1 MHRKKLIVIAVIVAV
16 AVPLSIVL
24 VLSAANYPP
33 VIDSLL
39 AQPDKVFPSGSAQ
52 VVCIVSAPD
61 GAVLSYEWEASGGQ
75 IDGAGATAT
84 WTAPDAQGFYTIK
97 VTVSDGRGREATH
110 AMMIMARDNLQPEIN
125 SLVADADWIA
135 PAGSLNLTCDAED
148 HDGHALR
155 YEWSAGGGH
164 FEGTGPEVTWIAP
177 EQTGIYEIAVVV
189 SDDYGG
195 TATATLAISVMPD
208 QPPVIEALLVRADH
222 KYLRELVAGERYEVG
237 EGKTFHIECIASHPD
252 GARLSYEWE
261 CDAGEISYDSE
272 DGSSV
277 KWTAPYVRNP
287 ATVTVTVSDPAGN
300 MVRQSVVLGV
310 VSCSR
315 FG

>member
-84 WTAPDAQGFYTIK
+84 WTAPEAQGFYTISVK
-97 VTVSDGRGREATH
+97 VTDRRGREDTRAITV
-110 AMMIMARDNLQPEIN
+110 MARDNQPPIIH
-125 SLVADADWIA
+125 SLTASADWTT
-135 PAGSLNLTCDAED
+135 PTGSLNVTCTAED
-148 HDGHALR
+148 YDGHPMT
-155 YEWSAGGGH
+155 YEWSASAGH
-164 FEGTGPEVTWIAP
+164 FQGAGPEVTWIAP
-177 EQTGIYEIAVVV
+177 EHTGVYEITLVV

-195 TATATLAISVMPD
+195 AATETIHVSVMPGR
-208 QPPVIEALLVRADH
+208 PPSIEAVLVTASHR
-222 KYLRELVAGERYEVG
+222 YLRRTASGYLVGDKQTYL
-237 EGKTFHIECIASHPD
+237 IECIASHAD
-252 GARLSYEWE
+252 GLELLYEWE
-261 CDAGEISYDSE
+261 LDGGEIAEILEAGSTIVWISPSTYDVHVT
-272 DGSSV
+272 V
-277 KWTAPYVRNP
+277 K
-287 ATVTVTVSDPAGN
+287 VTVSDIDGN
-300 MVRQSVVLGV
+300 AAAKLMDLEVKR
-310 VSCSR
+310 CSA